1 MYIFG
6 ISIELGDRMD
16 IFEKEAIYER
26 NWYKQL
32 FCAAEKF
39 HASLDNDKIYE
50 ELVTTLE
57 EVFPGYTY
65 YLLLPH
71 DQKTSGNLPIIE
83 LEFKRKNTCVME
95 AYLFGNTQFGISA
108 DQMQSIMYAPLK
120 GKQGVYGVLQLN
132 APIQIEFSIPQ
143 IEFITSLA
151 MSAGSALENA
161 KLYQKSRQAISNLK
175 LINETSQRL
184 NSNLQFSET
193 MNYISE
199 QIRHAIHVQE
209 VGFFLFS
216 SEAELKLLPGSSAY
230 FSTSQADFY
239 TDYIKN
245 KIIQEKDAVFIG
257 DINLPNLNE
266 KLPFRSIMAV
276 PICQN
281 TRVKGFSVVLQED
294 PYSFS
299 FESFHL
305 LKALVYH
312 SSLALANTKLRQ
324 ELETMI
330 ITDHLTKLHSR
341 NYLDEGIKR
350 SMKED
355 EEGTFMLI
363 DIDNFK
369 EINDTYGHQVGD
381 EVLIQVA
388 ELIKSNIRTSDI
400 GARWGGEELAI
411 YLPRVSLETGA
422 IIAERIV
429 EKIAECSSPKIT
441 VSCGVS
447 YWTKERF
454 DTFKFLFKR
463 ADEALYLAKGTG
475 KNKMVTQ
482 NHNIIAS

>member
-6 ISIELGDRMD
+6 IPIELGDRMD
-16 IFEKEAIYER
+16 IFEKEALYER

-32 FCAAEKF
+32 FCAAEKL
-39 HASLDNDKIYE
+39 HAFLDNDKIYE

-57 EVFPGYTY
+57 EVFPEYTY

-71 DQKTSGNLPIIE
+71 DHKTSGNLPIIE
-83 LEFKRKNTCVME
+83 VEFKRKNTYVME
-95 AYLFGNTQFGISA
+95 AYLFGNIQFGLSA
-108 DQMQSIMYAPLK
+108 DKSESIMYAPLK
-120 GKQGVYGVLQLN
+120 GKQGIYGVLQLI
-132 APIQIEFSIPQ
+132 APKQLEFSIPQ

-151 MSAGSALENA
+151 LSAGSALENA
-161 KLYQKSRQAISNLK
+161 MLYQKSRQAISNLK

-199 QIRHAIHVQE
+199 QIRHAVHVQE

-216 SEAELKLLPGSSAY
+216 SEQELKLLPGSSAF
-230 FSTSQADFY
+230 FSTSQAEFY

-245 KIIQEKDAVFIG
+245 KIIQENDAVFIG
-257 DINLPNLNE
+257 DINLPNLHE
-266 KLPFRSIMAV
+266 SLPFRSIMAV
-276 PICQN
+276 PISQN
-281 TRVKGFSVVLQED
+281 KRVNGFSVVLQEE
-294 PYSFS
+294 PYAFS
-299 FESFHL
+299 FDSFNL
-305 LKALVYH
+305 LKGLIYH
-312 SSLALANTKLRQ
+312 SSLALANTKLRE
-324 ELETMI
+324 ELETLI

-355 EEGTFMLI
+355 DEGTFMLI

-400 GARWGGEELAI
+400 GARWGGEELAV

-454 DTFKFLFKR
+454 DTFKYLFKR
-463 ADEALYLAKGTG
+463 ADEALYQAKGTG